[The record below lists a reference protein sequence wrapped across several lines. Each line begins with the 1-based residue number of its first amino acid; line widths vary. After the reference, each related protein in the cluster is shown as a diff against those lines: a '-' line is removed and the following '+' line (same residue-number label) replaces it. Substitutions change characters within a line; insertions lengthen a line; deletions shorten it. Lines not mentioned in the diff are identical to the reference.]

1 MLFKIKT
8 NKKKTFSITKFAVLQ
23 VNPDLKWVF
32 SESIIIRFFYRK
44 KQLKYM
50 NKYLFL
56 VFKNMDTVMTCNT
69 NIFST
74 ILSNLAINNRLQNP
88 KKKFNKVS

>member
-1 MLFKIKT
+1 
-8 NKKKTFSITKFAVLQ
+8 
-23 VNPDLKWVF
+23 
-32 SESIIIRFFYRK
+32 
-44 KQLKYM
+44 M

>member
-1 MLFKIKT
+1 
-8 NKKKTFSITKFAVLQ
+8 
-23 VNPDLKWVF
+23 
-32 SESIIIRFFYRK
+32 
-44 KQLKYM
+44 M

-88 KKKFNKVS
+88 KKNSIKFHKYGEIFIKLQFFHF